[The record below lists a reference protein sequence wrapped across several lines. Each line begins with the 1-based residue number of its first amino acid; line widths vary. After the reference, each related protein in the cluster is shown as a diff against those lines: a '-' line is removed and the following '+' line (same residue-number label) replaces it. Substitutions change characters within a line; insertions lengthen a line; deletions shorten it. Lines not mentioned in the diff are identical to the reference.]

1 MKKLT
6 ALLLVLCMVLA
17 LCACGSTEAPAA
29 TEAPASE
36 AETTPAAETPAEN
49 ADGSYAKP
57 DGYPNGNISWIV
69 PGPAGAALD
78 VITRAL
84 SDVCDFGGNVVIEN
98 IAGATHTIGHAEAA
112 SRPGDGLTMLTC
124 SFAGMIIK
132 PATTE
137 LTYDMDSFR
146 HIAMMA
152 PPVSLVVCVSPN
164 SDIKNAD
171 DWISAITSGDR
182 FTYSHSSGVG
192 GIGHL
197 ACMKILPELGSTA
210 GEFVAYNGSA
220 EMLTA
225 VLNGEIDWALI
236 DANEALT
243 KSKSGELTPIVTFS
257 STPWEGLEDVPC
269 ITEFGVDSDYLDVFM
284 AYKWVAVPKD
294 TPDDIVNWLSQQINA
309 GVQNESYRNYLVSNG
324 LGTLDEEW
332 TEEDITQ
339 LLVDARGIY
348 EQLLGEL
355 GMLAS

>member
-152 PPVSLVVCVSPN
+152 PPVSLVVCVSPD

-197 ACMKILPELGSTA
+197 
-210 GEFVAYNGSA
+210 
-220 EMLTA
+220 

-269 ITEFGVDSDYLDVFM
+269 ITEFGVDGDYLDVFM